1 MCEKDSLVRKIVAVG
16 REFSLGMLMR
26 QAHIIKEQG
35 VPCSVLLLYLV
46 LIRLLDVSLFRFYK
60 TKWFGLLSAE
70 IGKYYQIRW
79 NQEVMYREGKQYLGL
94 GKCQSTDFDTQIAD
108 CTLSLLTYTILTLY
122 RRQEYRLS
130 VHGMCS
136 YQIKTPCYN
145 VSDFRAY
152 QPCSI
157 WHEPSGKR
165 NGRPCYWFP
174 CSCVQPPLHG
184 EGIHVPPCL
193 SMWGLLLLLLP

>member
-1 MCEKDSLVRKIVAVG
+1 MEVNSLTLVEVMCYAQDDSFGIPV
-16 REFSLGMLMR
+16 
-26 QAHIIKEQG
+26 
-35 VPCSVLLLYLV
+35 
-46 LIRLLDVSLFRFYK
+46 VSLMDCCLKGNNMSCPSRSGHIVWHHERRSHQGLHCH
-60 TKWFGLLSAE
+60 TK
-70 IGKYYQIRW
+70 R
-79 NQEVMYREGKQYLGL
+79 V
-94 GKCQSTDFDTQIAD
+94 D
-108 CTLSLLTYTILTLY
+108 

-145 VSDFRAY
+145 VSDIRAY

-165 NGRPCYWFP
+165 NDRPCYWFP

-193 SMWGLLLLLLP
+193 SMWGLL